1 MWRLPPLAS
10 HQPPLAFPPDS
21 REAGTRHRPE
31 LVKKRNSMNP
41 CRTGEEQRPNRA
53 TAESSW
59 RGMEKGR
66 INSEEGP
73 GIEGG
78 GRGWYS
84 TGHSVLKGQC
94 SQAPLSLPGECTPA
108 QAPCRELFCSRSEN
122 YKGLPCNYALPH
134 QCHSKKPVPQTEPR
148 CAVRPQDKVSSC
160 HIISKSRGLTA
171 SKCPSI
177 GDA

>member
-21 REAGTRHRPE
+21 QEAGTRHRPE

-108 QAPCRELFCSRSEN
+108 QAPCR
-122 YKGLPCNYALPH
+122 
-134 QCHSKKPVPQTEPR
+134 
-148 CAVRPQDKVSSC
+148 AVLLQV
-160 HIISKSRGLTA
+160 
-171 SKCPSI
+171 
-177 GDA
+177 